1 MDAVTSLYAQY
12 IKEREGIEL
21 IYVEHG
27 FATYQKVNDELY
39 YLVDIFVEQGFRK
52 LGIATQLSSI
62 VRDIALQAGA
72 KQLLGSVDISRKGVT
87 ESMSAILSDGFRYSH
102 SEGNGMYFVKDIGG

>member
-1 MDAVTSLYAQY
+1 MDATSLYAQY

-21 IYVEHG
+21 VQVEHG
-27 FATYQKVNDELY
+27 FATYQKINSDLY

-52 LGIATQLSSI
+52 SGIATKLSSMI
-62 VRDIALQAGA
+62 CEVALKNGA

-87 ESMSAILSDGFRYSH
+87 ESMSAILADGFRYSH
-102 SEGNGMYFVKDIGG
+102 SEGNGIYFLKDIGE